1 MSNTVPF
8 RDLRR
13 MLEQAGYTL
22 ERVNGSHHL
31 FTKAGERPISVPV
44 HSGKV
49 KRVYQ
54 RKIEKALSEEGDG
67 QGS

>member
-13 MLEQAGYTL
+13 VLEQAGYTL

-31 FTKAGERPISVPV
+31 FTKAGERSISVPV

-54 RKIEKALSEEGDG
+54 RKIQESLQEKGDG
-67 QGS
+67 QES